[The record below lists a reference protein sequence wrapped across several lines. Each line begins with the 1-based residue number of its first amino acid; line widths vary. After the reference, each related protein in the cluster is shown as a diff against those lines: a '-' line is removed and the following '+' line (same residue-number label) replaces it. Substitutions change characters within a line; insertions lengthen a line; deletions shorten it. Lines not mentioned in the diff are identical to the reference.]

1 MECSYAPA
9 FNTALL
15 GMEFPLMEPLQEQQ
29 FLEVG
34 PTQLSRQRS
43 DNLFLRKR
51 LSKLHHPPQI
61 LVCEASANLAHQ
73 LSRQCGDNWLTVGST
88 FVPEDFPQDPVP
100 DPP

>member
-9 FNTALL
+9 FNTALF

-43 DNLFLRKR
+43 DSVATISSSGNASLNCIILRRFL
-51 LSKLHHPPQI
+51 
-61 LVCEASANLAHQ
+61 SAKPLPN
-73 LSRQCGDNWLTVGST
+73 SLTNCRDSVATIGS
-88 FVPEDFPQDPVP
+88 P
-100 DPP
+100 